1 MAIQISNLLSRIR
14 TPLLLAGGPVFRVAA
29 AVSFKHIILTPG
41 GVQVG
46 SRPATRPVPVR
57 GHINTANFTTT
68 TATHWRST
76 TGDYYSVPPRKQGSS
91 GTVIGTGAP
100 TGSLHTGAMAAMKVD
115 LNATEGDWKEIKEFL
130 LSQPL
135 EVRRKHYRTDSVR
148 LGDIPAWT
156 HAGVSGCPEVSHYP
170 KNQKLDGKISVYS
183 GNITVLEVDAIV
195 NAANQTL
202 LGGGGVD
209 GAIHRAAGPLLKKEC
224 TSLHGCQTGQAKV
237 TCGYGLPAKYVI
249 HTVGP
254 IAPGSVGEAEK
265 SALRSCYNNSLRKA
279 TENNARSVAF
289 PCIST
294 GIYGYPPEQ
303 AVHEALATVR
313 EYLEE
318 HHNKLDRVIFCVFL
332 PKDQELYLHN
342 LPLYFPVEPTETPL
356 MNTL

>member
-1 MAIQISNLLSRIR
+1 MAIQISNLLARIR
-14 TPLLLAGGPVFRVAA
+14 TPLLQAGGPVFRVAA
-29 AVSFKHIILTPG
+29 AVRFKHIILTPG

-68 TATHWRST
+68 TATHWRSS
-76 TGDYYSVPPRKQGSS
+76 TGDYFSVPPRKQGSS

-202 LGGGGVD
+202 LGGGGD
-209 GAIHRAAGPLLKKEC
+209 
-224 TSLHGCQTGQAKV
+224 
-237 TCGYGLPAKYVI
+237 VI

-318 HHNKLDRVIFCVFL
+318 HHHKLDRVIFCVFL